1 VGAGRATV
9 GKIDRYHSDMAAIQ
23 PWHLAL
29 LLVILLIL
37 GGVIGAALWS
47 VSQHRNER

>member
-1 VGAGRATV
+1 V
-9 GKIDRYHSDMAAIQ
+9 AAIQ